1 MKKRDRERKY
11 KSLLEKD
18 YLKAII
24 SDLALR
30 FDFTQDSWMCQTI
43 VDKFNQTLE
52 NWEKENHIER
62 LKPGDLLL
70 TYKGEIIVV
79 PLFDKGAVDI
89 LVETKLFQP
98 YKKRMIDKVFD
109 LLKSIDTQASLED
122 VHSFISLRDTIPR
135 SQPGTHLYDLEI
147 DPSFPLINPD
157 DIQLKPPVLKPVDVD
172 SHSHSHSHTPPI
184 DIKNNLINYCVDQL
198 GLKPFVAQNILDYF
212 LERRSYFLPLKSS
225 IQPGQFIWLGT
236 SYKKSKKVGCVQIQR
251 KQIPIILTLYS
262 PQELEINTKPK
273 DLIQLNEQ
281 MMNQLAR
288 ITTEAYL
295 QETLLSEDELQLFY
309 LRSATVI
316 SKLIRKYMKMNK
328 VILPTPGSILD
339 AGTMFTHKE
348 LIIDLSMQGYYTK
361 EIARKTYHD
370 PRSVDSY
377 LKVFNSILVLWY
389 YNLPPSLISMVTE
402 KGVKVVKE
410 HINILIK
417 YFPDRDSIKNYLNQ
431 IGIAV

>member
-1 MKKRDRERKY
+1 MKKRDRDRKY

-24 SDLALR
+24 SELALR
-30 FDFTQDSWMCQTI
+30 FDFTQNSWLCQTI

-52 NWEKENHIER
+52 NWEKENHIKR
-62 LKPGDLLL
+62 LKPGDILLP
-70 TYKGEIIVV
+70 YKGELIVV
-79 PLFDKGAVDI
+79 PLFDKGAIDI

-109 LLKSIDTQASLED
+109 LLKSIDTQTSLED
-122 VHSFISLRDTIPR
+122 VHSLISLRDTIPR

-157 DIQLKPPVLKPVDVD
+157 DIQLKRPELKPVG
-172 SHSHSHSHTPPI
+172 SHSHPPPI

-198 GLKPFVAQNILDYF
+198 GLKHFVAQNILDYF
-212 LERRSYFLPLKSS
+212 LERRSYFLPIKSS
-225 IQPGQFIWLGT
+225 VQPGQFIWLGT

-251 KQIPIILTLYS
+251 KQIPIVLTLYS
-262 PQELEINTKPK
+262 PEEISVNTRPK
-273 DLIQLNEQ
+273 YLIELNEQ

-309 LRSATVI
+309 LRSATVM
-316 SKLIRKYMKMNK
+316 SKLLRKYMKVSK

>member
-1 MKKRDRERKY
+1 MKKRDRERRY

-30 FDFTQDSWMCQTI
+30 FDFTQNSWMCQTI

-52 NWEKENHIER
+52 NWEKESHMER
-62 LKPGDLLL
+62 LKPGDILLP
-70 TYKGEIIVV
+70 YKEELIVV
-79 PLFDKGAVDI
+79 PLFDKGAIDI

-98 YKKRMIDKVFD
+98 YKKRMLDKVFN
-109 LLKSIDTQASLED
+109 LLKIIDNQAILED
-122 VHSFISLRDTIPR
+122 VHRLISLRDTIPR
-135 SQPGTHLYDLEI
+135 SQAGTHLFDLEI
-147 DPSFPLINPD
+147 DPSLPLINPD
-157 DIQLKPPVLKPVDVD
+157 DIALKRPILKPANPHLPM
-172 SHSHSHSHTPPI
+172 
-184 DIKNNLINYCVDQL
+184 DIKNHLIDYGVEQL
-198 GLKPFVAQNILDYF
+198 GLKPFVAKNLLDYF
-212 LERRSYFLPLKSS
+212 LEKRSGFLPLKSS
-225 IQPGQFIWLGT
+225 LQPGQLIWLGT
-236 SYKKSKKVGCVQIQR
+236 SYKKSKKIGCVQIQR
-251 KQIPIILTLYS
+251 KQTPIILTLYS
-262 PQELEINTKPK
+262 PEELKTKPK
-273 DLIQLNEQ
+273 DLIELNER

-295 QETLLSEDELQLFY
+295 QEVLLSDDELQLFY

-316 SKLIRKYMKMNK
+316 GKLIRKYMKVNK

-348 LIIDLSMQGYYTK
+348 LIIGLSMQGYYTK

-377 LKVFNSILVLWY
+377 LKVFNATLVLWY
-389 YNLPPSLISMVTE
+389 YNLPSPLISMVTE
-402 KGVKVVKE
+402 KGIKVIKE
-410 HINILIK
+410 HIDILTK
-417 YFPDRDSIKNYLNQ
+417 YFPDRLSVKNYLNH

>member
-1 MKKRDRERKY
+1 MKKRDRERRY

-18 YLKAII
+18 YSKALI
-24 SDLALR
+24 SDLAVR
-30 FDFTQDSWMCQTI
+30 FDFTQDSWMCRTI

-70 TYKGEIIVV
+70 PYKEELIVV
-79 PLFDKGAVDI
+79 PLFDKGAIDI

-98 YKKRMIDKVFD
+98 YKKRMIDKVFN
-109 LLKSIDTQASLED
+109 LLKSIDNQARLED
-122 VHSFISLRDTIPR
+122 VHSLISLRDTIPR

-157 DIQLKPPVLKPVDVD
+157 DIELRRPERKPANI
-172 SHSHSHSHTPPI
+172 HIHTPPI
-184 DIKNNLINYCVDQL
+184 DIKNNLINYCVEQL

-212 LERRSYFLPLKSS
+212 LERRSYFLPIRST

-236 SYKKSKKVGCVQIQR
+236 SYKKSKKVGCVQLQR
-251 KQIPIILTLYS
+251 KQIPIVLTLYS
-262 PQELEINTKPK
+262 PEEISINTRPK
-273 DLIQLNEQ
+273 NLIELNEQ

-288 ITTEAYL
+288 ITTEAYM
-295 QETLLSEDELQLFY
+295 QETLLSDDELQLFY

-316 SKLIRKYMKMNK
+316 SKLIRKYMKVNK

-361 EIARKTYHD
+361 EIAKKTYHD

-377 LKVFNSILVLWY
+377 LKVFNAILVLWY
-389 YNLPPSLISMVTE
+389 YNLPLSLISMVIE
-402 KGVKVVKE
+402 KGIKVVNE
-410 HINILIK
+410 HINILTK
-417 YFPDRDSIKNYLNQ
+417 YFPDKGAIKNYLNQ
-431 IGIAV
+431 LGIAV

>member
-1 MKKRDRERKY
+1 MKKRDRERRY

-24 SDLALR
+24 SDLAPR
-30 FDFTQDSWMCQTI
+30 FDFTQNSWMCQTI

-70 TYKGEIIVV
+70 PYKGELIVV
-79 PLFDKGAVDI
+79 PLFDKGALDI

-109 LLKSIDTQASLED
+109 LLKSIDTQASLELED
-122 VHSFISLRDTIPR
+122 VHSLISLRDTIPR
-135 SQPGTHLYDLEI
+135 SQPGTHLYDLGI

-157 DIQLKPPVLKPVDVD
+157 DIKLKPPELKPVIT
-172 SHSHSHSHTPPI
+172 HNIHTPPI

-212 LERRSYFLPLKSS
+212 LERRSYFLPIKSS

-251 KQIPIILTLYS
+251 KQIPIVLTLYS
-262 PQELEINTKPK
+262 PEEISINTRPK
-273 DLIQLNEQ
+273 NLIELNEQ

-295 QETLLSEDELQLFY
+295 QETLLSDDELQLFY
-309 LRSATVI
+309 LRSATVM
-316 SKLIRKYMKMNK
+316 SKLLRKYMKVNK

-417 YFPDRDSIKNYLNQ
+417 YFPDRHSIKNYLNQ

>member
-1 MKKRDRERKY
+1 MKKRDRERRY

-24 SDLALR
+24 SDLAPR
-30 FDFTQDSWMCQTI
+30 FDFTQNSWMCQTI

-70 TYKGEIIVV
+70 PYKGELIVV
-79 PLFDKGAVDI
+79 PLFDKGALDI

-109 LLKSIDTQASLED
+109 LLKSIDTQASLELED
-122 VHSFISLRDTIPR
+122 VHSLISLRDTIPR
-135 SQPGTHLYDLEI
+135 SQPGTHLYDLGI

-157 DIQLKPPVLKPVDVD
+157 DIKLKPPELKPVII
-172 SHSHSHSHTPPI
+172 HNIHTPPI

-212 LERRSYFLPLKSS
+212 LERRSYFLPIKSS

-251 KQIPIILTLYS
+251 KQIPIVLTLYS
-262 PQELEINTKPK
+262 PEEISINTRPK
-273 DLIQLNEQ
+273 NLIELNEQ

-295 QETLLSEDELQLFY
+295 QETLLSDDELQLFY
-309 LRSATVI
+309 LRSATVM
-316 SKLIRKYMKMNK
+316 SKLLRKYMKVNK

-417 YFPDRDSIKNYLNQ
+417 YFPDRHSIKNYLNQ